1 MDRRIVYKVKLDI
14 FEGPF
19 DLLVYLI
26 ESAKMSIYDIQVAE
40 ITKQYIEYVE
50 EIKYIDGALAGE
62 FMVLAAS
69 LIEIKSRML
78 LPRRVSE
85 EGIEYEEDPRDEL
98 VQRILEYKKYKAAA
112 EMLEEAEE
120 EMQLIHFKPKE
131 DISVYTDAPDIYLNL
146 ELTAFIRAFH
156 IFLRRKKKL
165 EDVHKK
171 YGMERR
177 QQMSIESRI
186 EQIKSLL
193 FKRRKLNFNEL
204 LEGKGDRQTIVVTFL
219 SMLELIRQKAV
230 SFNQNINFGE
240 IIFTMNKSKSK
251 TENKIESELEREK

>member
-1 MDRRIVYKVKLDI
+1 MMDRKIIYKVKLDI

-40 ITKQYIEYVE
+40 ITRQYIEYVE
-50 EIKYIDGALAGE
+50 QMRHIDAALAGE

-78 LPRRVSE
+78 LPRRVDSE
-85 EGIEYEEDPRDEL
+85 SGEFEEDPRSEL

-120 EMQLIHFKPKE
+120 EMQRIHFKPKE

-146 ELTAFIRAFH
+146 ELMAFIRAFH
-156 IFLRRKKKL
+156 VFLRRKKNL
-165 EDVHKK
+165 EEVHKK

-177 QQMSIESRI
+177 QRMSVESKI
-186 EQIKSLL
+186 EQIRSLFL
-193 FKRRKLNFNEL
+193 KKNRLSFKEL
-204 LEGKGDRQTIVVTFL
+204 LNGKGDKENIVITFL
-219 SMLELIRQKAV
+219 SMLELVRQKTV
-230 SFNQNINFGE
+230 RFNQDVNFGE
-240 IIFTMNKSKSK
+240 ITFTMDKPFRNMHK
-251 TENKIESELEREK
+251 EN

>member
-1 MDRRIVYKVKLDI
+1 MDRRVIYKVKLDV

-40 ITKQYIEYVE
+40 ITRQYMEYVE
-50 EIKYIDGALAGE
+50 DLKQIDGALAGE

-112 EMLEEAEE
+112 QMLEEAEE
-120 EMQLIHFKPKE
+120 EMQLVHFKPKE
-131 DISVYTDAPDIYLNL
+131 DISVYTGAPDIYLNL

-156 IFLRRKKKL
+156 VFLRRKKRI
-165 EDVHKK
+165 EDVQKK
-171 YGMERR
+171 YGLERR
-177 QQMSIESRI
+177 QQMSVESRI
-186 EQIKSLL
+186 EQIKSL
-193 FKRRKLNFNEL
+193 FFRKNKLNFREL
-204 LEGKGDRQTIVVTFL
+204 LEGKGDKQTIVITFL
-219 SMLELIRQKAV
+219 SMLELVRQKAV
-230 SFNQNINFGE
+230 KYNQNKNFGE
-240 IIFTMNKSKSK
+240 ITFTLDKK
-251 TENKIESELEREK
+251 EK